1 MSLDSVWVAFV
12 GWYLFAVAVEAP
24 ILYAGLSRDVAPRT
38 RVAMGF
44 WLTGCTLPIVFLA
57 MPPLLIRDGD
67 PTLYVIVAETFAPAA
82 ECALFRWRLGHLG
95 ARNAAAIIAAN
106 LASFGG
112 GRLLR
117 WLI

>member
-1 MSLDSVWVAFV
+1 MSFDSIWVAFA

-24 ILYAGLSRDVAPRT
+24 ILFVGLSRDIAPKT
-38 RVAMGF
+38 RVVMGF

-57 MPPLLIRDGD
+57 MPALLIRDN
-67 PTLYVIVAETFAPAA
+67 PTLYVVVAETFAPAA
-82 ECALFRWRLGHLG
+82 ECALFRWRLGRLG
-95 ARNAAAIIAAN
+95 ARNAAAIVVAN

-112 GRLLR
+112 GRLVR